1 MKPQAMERIRNSL
14 LLEAV
19 VKAENIEIS
28 DETLDE
34 ELGRMAEAYRMEKE
48 KLDDLMGEEGKNQ
61 LKKDLAV
68 QEAAKLIAQTAVE
81 VEMSEEPEEKVDLEE
96 TPAEN

>member
-1 MKPQAMERIRNSL
+1 
-14 LLEAV
+14 
-19 VKAENIEIS
+19 
-28 DETLDE
+28 
-34 ELGRMAEAYRMEKE
+34 MAEAYRMEKE